1 MSSMNETILI
11 AAIVV
16 YGLFI
21 IFGTKWVF
29 EFMMARNM
37 KENVAIYYNRKILHM
52 FCGGLI
58 GAMAPS
64 ILSEPIYALY
74 IGIVFTVITYIP
86 YYTGHL
92 LYWVQ
97 TKDNKNDVNFCFMAG
112 VSVYIIWEL
121 LGDPYLAIM
130 PLLFMAF
137 GDGVTGIARNIKF
150 GYRTKNPIGNV
161 FMAIVCIP
169 MGYYLGD
176 LSNPALPIWGVIAA
190 IVATFVERYEFGPI
204 DDNILITVSATIVL
218 FIGNEV
224 GPLTG

>member
-1 MSSMNETILI
+1 MNETILI
-11 AAIVV
+11 SAIVV

-29 EFMMARNM
+29 ELMMARNM

-58 GAMAPS
+58 GMMAPS

-74 IGIVFTVITYIP
+74 IGILFTIITYIP

-112 VSVYIIWEL
+112 VSVYILWEL
-121 LGDPYLAIM
+121 LGDPYLAII

-169 MGYYLGD
+169 MGYYLGG
-176 LSNPALPIWGVIAA
+176 LSDPALPIWGVIAA
-190 IVATFVERYEFGPI
+190 IVATIVERYEYGPI

-218 FIGNEV
+218 LVGNEV
-224 GPLTG
+224 GPLLS

>member
-1 MSSMNETILI
+1 MLLFLRIILSENVQVNTMDETVLI
-11 AAIVV
+11 IAIVI

-58 GAMAPS
+58 GMMAPS

-74 IGIVFTVITYIP
+74 IGILFTIITYIP

-97 TKDNKNDVNFCFMAG
+97 TNDNK
-112 VSVYIIWEL
+112 
-121 LGDPYLAIM
+121 
-130 PLLFMAF
+130 
-137 GDGVTGIARNIKF
+137 K
-150 GYRTKNPIGNV
+150 
-161 FMAIVCIP
+161 
-169 MGYYLGD
+169 
-176 LSNPALPIWGVIAA
+176 
-190 IVATFVERYEFGPI
+190 
-204 DDNILITVSATIVL
+204 
-218 FIGNEV
+218 
-224 GPLTG
+224 

>member
-1 MSSMNETILI
+1 MNETILI
-11 AAIVV
+11 SAIVV

-58 GAMAPS
+58 GMMAPS

-74 IGIVFTVITYIP
+74 IGILFTIITYIP

-97 TKDNKNDVNFCFMAG
+97 TNDNKNDVNFCFMAG
-112 VSVYIIWEL
+112 ASVYLIWEL

-150 GYRTKNPIGNV
+150 GYRTKNPIGMFSWLLCV
-161 FMAIVCIP
+161 FQWDII
-169 MGYYLGD
+169 
-176 LSNPALPIWGVIAA
+176 
-190 IVATFVERYEFGPI
+190 
-204 DDNILITVSATIVL
+204 
-218 FIGNEV
+218 
-224 GPLTG
+224 

>member
-1 MSSMNETILI
+1 MDETVLI
-11 AAIVV
+11 IAIVI

-58 GAMAPS
+58 GMMAPS

-74 IGIVFTVITYIP
+74 IGFLFTIITYIP

-97 TKDNKNDVNFCFMAG
+97 TNDNKNDVNFCFMAG
-112 VSVYIIWEL
+112 LSVYLIWEL
-121 LGDPYLAIM
+121 LGDPYLAII

-137 GDGVTGIARNIKF
+137 GDGVTGIIRNKMF
-150 GYRTKNPIGNV
+150 KRRTKSAWGNV
-161 FMAIVCIP
+161 GMAALCLPLGYFIGTMAEPQIP
-169 MGYYLGD
+169 L
-176 LSNPALPIWGVIAA
+176 WGLISGL
-190 IVATFVERYEFGPI
+190 VASFVERYEFGPI
-204 DDNILITVSATIVL
+204 DDNVLIVVFSTIVL
-218 FIGNEV
+218 FIGLNV
-224 GPLTG
+224 GPI